1 MLYPVEE
8 SNPCLQIRIL
18 LSFLLNER
26 GIKISGEAKP
36 DFEIYLAILSVQ

>member
-26 GIKISGEAKP
+26 GIKMSGEVKP
-36 DFEIYLAILSVQ
+36 VSEIYLAILSAQ